1 MNFQKKQ
8 LNENVT
14 KPDTHVDNQARKGQ
28 VNVTMQVLH
37 FMVL

>member
-1 MNFQKKQ
+1 MNSQRKQ
-8 LNENVT
+8 LNEKVA

-28 VNVTMQVLH
+28 VHVTMQVLH